1 MANPA
6 TETAA
11 QRFTRDW
18 DSMLDD
24 RKVRGL
30 DYQSEE
36 RADREYVNAAN
47 GTTPA
52 DDDNRFGEE
61 YPPSV

>member
-1 MANPA
+1 MAGE
-6 TETAA
+6 ETAA

-18 DSMLDD
+18 DSSLDTD

-30 DYQSEE
+30 DNQTEE
-36 RADREYVNAAN
+36 RASRIYVNAAD

-52 DDDNRFGEE
+52 DDDLVN
-61 YPPSV
+61 PNP

>member
-1 MANPA
+1 MANPP

-11 QRFTRDW
+11 QRFVRDW
-18 DSMLDD
+18 DSILDD

-30 DYQSEE
+30 DYQAPE
-36 RADREYVNAAN
+36 RAQREYVNAAD

-52 DDDNRFGEE
+52 DDDNKFGQA
-61 YPPSV
+61 YPPA